1 MPRDLDFTGL
11 SGTLYRYQL
20 HEDDRPPSPA
30 GGNYLY
36 VKTEKGKPVVLYA
49 GETESLYRGWNDRWS
64 EARQEHGASQVYM
77 RLNITGHVRRAERDD
92 LAGHYQPVMNKAVPA
107 PGPAAEDEACD
118 TTAR

>member
-1 MPRDLDFTGL
+1 MPRDFDFPGE

-36 VKTEKGKPVVLYA
+36 VKMDKGQPVVVYA
-49 GETESLYRGWNDRWS
+49 GETESLYRGWS
-64 EARQEHGASQVYM
+64 EGWADARANHGATAIYL

-92 LAGHYQPVMNKAVPA
+92 IVARHAPVMNRTEVSSQ
-107 PGPAAEDEACD
+107 
-118 TTAR
+118 